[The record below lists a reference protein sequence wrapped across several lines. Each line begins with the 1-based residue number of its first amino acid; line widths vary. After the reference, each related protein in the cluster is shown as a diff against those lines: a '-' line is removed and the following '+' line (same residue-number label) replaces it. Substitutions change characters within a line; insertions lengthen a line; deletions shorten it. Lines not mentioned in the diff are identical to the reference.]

1 VNHILEK
8 PIKYEK
14 IKEMHTQMLSDNT
27 EFKNRISTDGLY
39 LSPQNTIEN
48 IISNQSET
56 DNITVIETESNSI
69 NIDIDREFIH
79 IETKH
84 ICDEVFIIEQD
95 KSIQQQYL
103 IGLKEHKIPYKLFL
117 CTNSCI
123 NYVKNNGLLKC
134 KKCLHVLV

>member
-1 VNHILEK
+1 
-8 PIKYEK
+8 
-14 IKEMHTQMLSDNT
+14 MLSDNT

-48 IISNQSET
+48 IISNQSEI

-69 NIDIDREFIH
+69 NIDREFIH

-95 KSIQQQYL
+95 KSIQQQ
-103 IGLKEHKIPYKLFL
+103 
-117 CTNSCI
+117 
-123 NYVKNNGLLKC
+123 
-134 KKCLHVLV
+134 